1 MYHLCIEVSRD
12 ESAIARAQHKTG
24 CFVLLTNALSEGS
37 DEISSR
43 DLLLAYKDQ
52 GYVERNFGFLK
63 DAVIVNSL
71 FLKSPERIEA
81 LGLILVLSLLVW
93 RIMERTM
100 RLSLKETGSTITG
113 WDNRQTSRPTTF
125 MMTTYFPSLPVIQT
139 PEGRMLGK
147 PLNPIQLNYLA
158 ILGLSPTI
166 FVDPR
171 AGFVPP

>member
-1 MYHLCIEVSRD
+1 MRFN
-12 ESAIARAQHKTG
+12 RP
-24 CFVLLTNALSEGS
+24 

-43 DLLLAYKDQ
+43 DLLFTYKDQ

-63 DAVIVNSL
+63 DPVIVNSM

-93 RIMERTM
+93 RLMEGTM

-125 MMTTYFPSLPVIQT
+125 MMTTYFPSLTVFLT

-147 PLNPIQLNYLA
+147 PLNPIQLSYLA
-158 ILGLSPTI
+158 ILGLTPSI
-166 FVDPR
+166 FADPR
-171 AGFVPP
+171 AGFVPSENRLTIPGPSG